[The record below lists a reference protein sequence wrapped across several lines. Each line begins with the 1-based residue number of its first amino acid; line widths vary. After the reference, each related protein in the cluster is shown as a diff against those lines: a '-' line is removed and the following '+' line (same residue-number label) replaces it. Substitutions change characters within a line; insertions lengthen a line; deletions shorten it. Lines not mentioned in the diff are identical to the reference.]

1 MIKNFDEITYE
12 LTEFEEFELLPIMLK
27 ALSQK
32 IGSGNVVS
40 NKQMKKGLLNI
51 CGIKVS
57 DARIRKIIHH
67 IRVKQLIKG
76 LIANSKGYYVAE
88 SKEEIQTFVDSLQQR
103 INSIETVKMS
113 FFEFLPETI
122 IQSK

>member
-12 LTEFEEFELLPIMLK
+12 LTEFEELELLPVMLK
-27 ALSQK
+27 ALSKK
-32 IGSGNVVS
+32 IGIENVVS

-51 CGIKVS
+51 CGYKVS
-57 DARIRKIIHH
+57 DARIRKMIHH

-76 LIANSKGYYVAE
+76 LIANSKGYYIAE
-88 SKEEIQTFVDSLQQR
+88 TKEEVKAFVDSLQQR

-113 FFEFLPETI
+113 FFEFLPENN
-122 IQSK
+122 